1 MNPNLIY
8 KKIESLFH
16 GSVSDFPL
24 RFATDPSDL
33 PEGYGYISVAVSLQ
47 ATPDLET
54 NHTAEAT
61 IEFSLVM
68 PIIRGLTRAGVEAKF
83 ETILSI
89 LTQMLTSFNLND
101 EETSGDAPVHFYS
114 VHPDNV
120 PVPEYDEFRIT
131 QSITFKASVQ
141 F

>member
-61 IEFSLVM
+61 IEFALVM
-68 PIIRGLTRAGVEAKF
+68 PIIRGLTRAGVESKF
-83 ETILSI
+83 ETIISI
-89 LTQMLTSFNLND
+89 LTRMTCFNLND
-101 EETSGDAPVHFYS
+101 EETSGDAPVRFYS
-114 VHPDNV
+114 IHLDNV

>member
-1 MNPNLIY
+1 M
-8 KKIESLFH
+8 
-16 GSVSDFPL
+16 SDFPI

-47 ATPDLET
+47 AAPDLET

-101 EETSGDAPVHFYS
+101 EETSGDAPVRFYS

>member
-16 GSVSDFPL
+16 GSVSDFPI

-83 ETILSI
+83 ETIVSI
-89 LTQMLTSFNLND
+89 LTRMTCFNLND
-101 EETSGDAPVHFYS
+101 EETSGDAPVRFYS
-114 VHPDNV
+114 IHLDNV
-120 PVPEYDEFRIT
+120 PVPEYDEFRIS